1 MSNRIK
7 GHSDHTNQSLF
18 HHCLIKLITWC
29 TVLQKENRS
38 WDHFLFWS
46 GFTIEQGDHV
56 KKSLLNKQSGF
67 VKRFKGD
74 VIEDLVHD
82 NLQIYS
88 LCQRFK
94 NPGNEDQGKALENEQ
109 ENTLEYVIMEKTI
122 NLNHEEDVNST
133 EQKQN
138 AICAQKS

>member
-18 HHCLIKLITWC
+18 HHVLTKLIIC

-56 KKSLLNKQSGF
+56 KKRLLNKQYGF
-67 VKRFKGD
+67 VNKFKRD
-74 VIEDLVHD
+74 VIEYLVQN
-82 NLQIYS
+82 NLQES
-88 LCQRFK
+88 SSCQRFK
-94 NPGNEDQGKALENEQ
+94 TLVMNIRERHWKMS
-109 ENTLEYVIMEKTI
+109 ENTFWKMK
-122 NLNHEEDVNST
+122 
-133 EQKQN
+133 
-138 AICAQKS
+138 